1 MYYFIVNPVSSSGKG
16 LRLWQEAREIL
27 DDGNVEYESFI
38 LEGPGEAAELARF
51 LSLNRTPCT
60 IVVVGGDGTI
70 NEFLSGLVT
79 CQGITF
85 GYIPTGSGNDFA
97 RGMRLPSRMEDIMAM
112 ILSPSKFRNI
122 NIGVTSSGGQK
133 KYFAVSSGMGY
144 DAAVCYESYRSPA
157 KYLLNKLHAG
167 IQHLFFLFP
176 SVIFFDSEMDY
187 LFKNNNTRLKII
199 TDFILLKTNYL
210 CKIEPST
217 HPKVQTFFGTL

>member
-97 RGMRLPSRMEDIMAM
+97 RGMRLPSRLEDIMAM

-133 KYFAVSSGMGY
+133 KYFAVSSGMGTTRQS
-144 DAAVCYESYRSPA
+144 ATNPTVLR
-157 KYLLNKLHAG
+157 
-167 IQHLFFLFP
+167 P
-176 SVIFFDSEMDY
+176 SI
-187 LFKNNNTRLKII
+187 
-199 TDFILLKTNYL
+199 
-210 CKIEPST
+210 C
-217 HPKVQTFFGTL
+217 